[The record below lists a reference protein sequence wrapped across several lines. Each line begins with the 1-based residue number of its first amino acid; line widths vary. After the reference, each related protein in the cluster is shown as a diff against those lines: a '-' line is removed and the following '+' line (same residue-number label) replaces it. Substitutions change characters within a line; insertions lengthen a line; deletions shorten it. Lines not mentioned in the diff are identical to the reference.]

1 MSHDRSM
8 TSLNGTFLTPEDDGF
23 DSARQAWNLAVDQRP
38 AAVALPKTA
47 ADVAAAVRMAA
58 ERGLRVAVQ
67 GPGHGAAVL
76 GDLDATL
83 LLRTSRMTGL
93 EIEPDARRARVE
105 AGVLWAD
112 VAVAAG
118 QHGLAALQ
126 GSAPDVSVVGY
137 SLGGGLGWLG
147 RRHGLA
153 CNSVFAADVVT
164 SDGERRRVDPDQEP
178 DLFWA
183 LRGGGGS
190 FAAVTALEFELV
202 PLAEA
207 YAGWLVW
214 DAGAG
219 SEVVHAFR
227 QWATGAP
234 REITTALRFL
244 HLPPFPEVP
253 EPLRDRPVIAFDGA
267 YLGSDADGAEVLRP
281 LRDVAAPL
289 VMDTWATI
297 PAPGLSRLHGD
308 PEQPVPGI
316 GDGCQVRELT
326 PEAADAFVEVGGPG
340 SGSPLLG
347 LELRQLGGALAE
359 APAGAGALAALPGEF
374 ILFGIGIPMAEG
386 MAQAIDGHLVRA
398 KQALAP
404 WCEGIYLNFSEH
416 PSRSVAEAFD
426 EPTYARLR
434 DVKARYDEGN
444 LFRSNHPVEPAL
456 REAAT

>member
-1 MSHDRSM
+1 MNSI
-8 TSLNGTFLTPEDDGF
+8 TGTFITPDDEGF
-23 DSARQAWNLAVDQRP
+23 DAARQAWNLAVDQRP
-38 AAVALPKTA
+38 AAVAYANDA

-76 GDLDATL
+76 GDLADTL
-83 LLRTSRMTGL
+83 LLKTMRMTGL
-93 EIEPDARRARVE
+93 ELDPGARRARVD

-118 QHGLAALQ
+118 EHGLAALH
-126 GSAPDVSVVGY
+126 GSSPDVSVVGY

-153 CNSVFAADVVT
+153 CNSVVAAEVVT
-164 SDGERRRVDPDQEP
+164 ADGEARRVGPDEEP

-183 LRGGGGS
+183 LRGGGGT

-202 PLAEA
+202 PLTEV

-214 DAGAG
+214 EADAGG
-219 SEVVHAFR
+219 EVVHAYR
-227 QWATGAP
+227 EWARRAP
-234 REITTALRFL
+234 REVTTALRFL
-244 HLPPFPEVP
+244 HLPPFPDVP
-253 EPLRDRPVIAFDGA
+253 EPLRDRPVVTVDGA
-267 YLGSDADGAEVLRP
+267 FLGDEADGAELLRP
-281 LRDVAAPL
+281 LREVAAPL
-289 VMDTWATI
+289 VMDTFATI
-297 PAPGLSRLHGD
+297 PAPGLVRLHGD

-316 GDGCQVRELT
+316 GDGLQLRELT

-359 APAGAGALAALPGEF
+359 APDGAGALAALPDEF
-374 ILFGIGIPMAEG
+374 TLFGVGIAMGAGMAE
-386 MAQAIDGHLVRA
+386 AIDGHLERV
-398 KQALAP
+398 KQAMAP
-404 WCEGIYLNFSEH
+404 WRGGIYLNFAEH
-416 PSRSVAEAFD
+416 AGRDVADAFD
-426 EPTYARLR
+426 AGTYARLR
-434 DVKARYDEGN
+434 EIKARYDGGD

-456 REAAT
+456 RPAAT